1 MSHQAMRAN
10 LRKHVP
16 SRWAI
21 LIALVA
27 LVWAN
32 LSLGEDFPGKGDV
45 IYPGFVKNPEPP
57 ISVIA
62 PVGARRL
69 SPSGVEVEPD
79 PSPAPACIPANESC
93 DEP

>member
-21 LIALVA
+21 AIALVA

-32 LSLGEDFPGKGDV
+32 LALGEDFPGKGDV

-62 PVGARRL
+62 PV
-69 SPSGVEVEPD
+69 EVGPD
-79 PSPAPACIPANESC
+79 PSPAPTCIPANESC

>member
-1 MSHQAMRAN
+1 MSHVQMRAN

-21 LIALVA
+21 PIALVA
-27 LVWAN
+27 FVWAN
-32 LSLGEDFPGKGDV
+32 LVLGEDFPGKGDV

-62 PVGARRL
+62 PV
-69 SPSGVEVEPD
+69 EVEPD